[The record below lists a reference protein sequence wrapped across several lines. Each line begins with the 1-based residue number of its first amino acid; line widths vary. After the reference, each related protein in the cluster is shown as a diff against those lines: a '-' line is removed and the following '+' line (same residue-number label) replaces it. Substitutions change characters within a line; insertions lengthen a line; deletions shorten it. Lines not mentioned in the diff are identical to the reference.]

1 MTFLYLSSD
10 QMGTGDAELGRRLLV
25 AFLRELH
32 DAGETIDVIGCV
44 NHGVFLTTENGP
56 AAKIL
61 AAFAEGGARVASCG
75 TCLDHFGRREQ
86 LLVGDVGSMD
96 QTVEIMTEAER
107 VIRP

>member
-10 QMGTGDAELGRRLLV
+10 QMGSGDAELGRKLLV
-25 AFLRELH
+25 AFLRQLH
-32 DAGETIDVIGCV
+32 DAGTTVDVIGCV
-44 NHGVFLTTENGP
+44 NHGVFLTTEEGP

-61 AAFAEGGARVASCG
+61 ESFAERGTRVASCG

-86 LLVGDVGSMD
+86 LRVGEIGTMD
-96 QTVEIMTEAER
+96 QTVEIMAAAER